1 MPELLYLPY
10 SAHTFVSLCLCT
22 VCVNINIS
30 LDSLSLQAMRQAAMR
45 EEYDK
50 ERDEIIS
57 RLSETNR
64 ARNVIIAILAI
75 IVIITVIIDMI
86 AGYVME
92 SSDDFSKPVIEILF
106 KELTVLGCIAL
117 LVYMSVKTGIPE
129 EISVQV
135 SSQTFLS
142 LRVLGIWP

>member
-1 MPELLYLPY
+1 MNN
-10 SAHTFVSLCLCT
+10 SLT
-22 VCVNINIS
+22 
-30 LDSLSLQAMRQAAMR
+30 SLSLQAMRQAAMR
-45 EEYDK
+45 AEYEK
-50 ERDEIIS
+50 ERDEIVG
-57 RLSETNR
+57 RLAETNR

-135 SSQTFLS
+135 SSRTFLFS
-142 LRVLGIWP
+142 RVMGMSP

>member
-10 SAHTFVSLCLCT
+10 SAHTFVSLCLCAL
-22 VCVNINIS
+22 CVNINNS
-30 LDSLSLQAMRQAAMR
+30 LTSLSLQAMRQASMR
-45 EEYDK
+45 EEYEK

-129 EISVQV
+129 EISIQV
-135 SSQTFLS
+135 SSRTFLS
-142 LRVLGIWP
+142 LRVPGMRP